1 MALTAAQISQL
12 YMIAGVPEQTSI
24 IDATSF
30 GGPYDPALTF
40 SRDISSLKTV
50 IDARLAAL
58 TASQLTLVG
67 DKLTRFALIPTKPTK
82 VRDTGGSVFDDYA
95 RERATLRNQIST
107 LIGINFPAQGSTKIV
122 R

>member
-1 MALTAAQISQL
+1 MALTTAQISQL
-12 YMIAGVPEQTSI
+12 YLIAGIPEQTSI

-30 GGPYDPALTF
+30 GGPYDPAQTY
-40 SRDISSLKTV
+40 SRDISALKTA
-50 IDARLAAL
+50 IDTRLAAL

-82 VRDTGGSVFDDYA
+82 VKDTGGSIFDDYA
-95 RERATLRNQIST
+95 KERATLKAQLST
-107 LIGINFPAQGSTKIV
+107 LTGINFPTQGSTRIV